1 MSPGSPADCSSASHR
16 PEEAERANSRVGYI
30 GRMFEVLAF
39 VYENYWRG
47 DACPQSEQLGRKL
60 SAHGFESDE
69 ITVALRWLDDL
80 SRATQGLPLV
90 FHDGSS
96 TATVSPRG
104 GNSDV
109 VPASADAMRIYSHTE
124 QDMLGAECLG
134 FLHFLESS
142 GVLHGGL
149 REIVI
154 ERAMAAPSCPVAQDD
169 FKIILL
175 MVHWSSGL
183 EPDALVLD
191 ELLNDRASRAA
202 H

>member
-1 MSPGSPADCSSASHR
+1 M
-16 PEEAERANSRVGYI
+16 GYI
-30 GRMFEVLAF
+30 GSMFEVLAF

-60 SAHGFESDE
+60 SAQGFDDDE
-69 ITVALRWLDDL
+69 IGVALRWLDEL
-80 SRATQGLPLV
+80 SRATQGLPFMPHPTEASAAIV
-90 FHDGSS
+90 H
-96 TATVSPRG
+96 APRG
-104 GNSDV
+104 PGDV
-109 VPASADAMRIYSHTE
+109 RPASAGAMRVYSGIE

-134 FLHFLESS
+134 FLHFMESA
-142 GVLHGGL
+142 GVLPGGL
-149 REIVI
+149 REIVV
-154 ERAMAAPSCPVAQDD
+154 ERAMAAPSCPVSLDD

-191 ELLNDRASRAA
+191 ELRSDRSARTA

>member
-1 MSPGSPADCSSASHR
+1 
-16 PEEAERANSRVGYI
+16 VGYI
-30 GRMFEVLAF
+30 GPMFEVLAF

-60 SAHGFESDE
+60 SAHGFDADE
-69 ITVALRWLDDL
+69 ITVALRWLDEL
-80 SRATQGLPLV
+80 SRATQGLPFV
-90 FHDGSS
+90 FDDGASA
-96 TATVSPRG
+96 ATVSLKSSG
-104 GNSDV
+104 DI
-109 VPASADAMRIYSHTE
+109 VPASSDAMRIYSRIE

-134 FLHFLESS
+134 FLHFLETA
-142 GVLHGGL
+142 GVLRHGL

-154 ERAMAAPSCPVAQDD
+154 ERAMAAPSCPVALDD

-191 ELLNDRASRAA
+191 ELLNDRAGRAA